1 MIMPFHAVMQPARS
15 PDQTAATPEATDHL
29 GIAVIYEDALTQ
41 QWAQAKCRRTRQLVG
56 ADYVRSTWWELDFLS
71 QPRVHAAALG
81 SALTADILIV
91 SLYASERVP
100 FVLSAWLDVL
110 AAQRVQAPGVLVALI
125 GRPQPAAAGPSAVMD
140 YLRRV
145 AAEANFEFLPEEIPL
160 PDEPSAFLPRIIRVP
175 ARTAAARSQAVLGP
189 DQGLAI
195 RACG

>member
-1 MIMPFHAVMQPARS
+1 MIMPFHTVMKPTELLDA
-15 PDQTAATPEATDHL
+15 TADTPEVTDHF

-71 QPRVHAAALG
+71 QPRVNSAALS

-100 FVLSAWLDVL
+100 FALSAWLEVL
-110 AAQRVQAPGVLVALI
+110 FAKRVQAPGVLVALI
-125 GRPQPAAAGPSAVMD
+125 GRPQPAAAGPSAVAE
-140 YLRRV
+140 YLYRV
-145 AAEANFEFLPEEIPL
+145 AAKANFDFLPEEILL
-160 PDEPSAFLPRIIRVP
+160 PDEPSAFLPQVIRVP
-175 ARTAAARSQAVLGP
+175 ARAAAARSEPALGW

-195 RACG
+195 SAYS